1 MVYLEIV
8 AFLFKHLVPVISYVL
23 VSLMA
28 TMVYGLNFIIDN
40 KIKSW
45 NFFQSRGKLIPFFIM
60 EIIIISLGIQFL
72 APFLT
77 SVLFRYIGFIP
88 AILLEFAIV
97 FYVWFDFSFQFKSNW
112 ILVGL
117 MEVPFIL
124 FFLLAFYG
132 L

>member
-23 VSLMA
+23 ISLMA

-45 NFFQSRGKLIPFFIM
+45 NFFQSRGKLIMFFII
-60 EIIIISLGIQFL
+60 EIIIISLAIQFL
-72 APFLT
+72 ASPLTTFL
-77 SVLFRYIGFIP
+77 FKYIGFIP

-112 ILVGL
+112 LFVGL
-117 MEVPFIL
+117 MEIPFIL

-132 L
+132 V